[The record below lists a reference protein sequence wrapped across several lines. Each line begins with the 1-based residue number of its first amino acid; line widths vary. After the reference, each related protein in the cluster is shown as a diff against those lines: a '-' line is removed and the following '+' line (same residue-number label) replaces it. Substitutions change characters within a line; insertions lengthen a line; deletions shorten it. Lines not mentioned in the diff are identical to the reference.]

1 MGVVDAGLTPT
12 NGKYSY
18 TAETFRSTVS
28 VTKLNIGASSLK
40 GVKGQMTIQLN
51 AISYDMYSSGSP
63 NTFWTQDVVSVKQE
77 AGGKYAIQGVDNIWN
92 FNAGGGSVPSSIA
105 GNLNNDCASGMFGIG
120 SPGGQWFCFSKQV
133 FVTTL
138 PFTITLEMGVGVLT
152 SGPHAGSSGV
162 IFAFGV
168 KHGSTVLGSVSFDE
182 VAFAG
187 PAGATPFY
195 LVQDSNA
202 PIGAPIVNDA
212 ETVFCGPGGGSSVAI
227 LAIAAHITEDYQAK
241 FGGKFV
247 SVPHAFSEG
256 RDTAETASGVAM
268 TALGK
273 TGDATH
279 GTDSFVSLW

>member
-12 NGKYSY
+12 NVKYSY
-18 TAETFRSTVS
+18 TAETFRSTIT
-28 VTKLNIGASSLK
+28 VTKLNIGASTLK

-51 AISYDMYSSGSP
+51 AISYDMYSGGSP
-63 NTFWTQDVVSVKQE
+63 NTFWTQDVVSVIQE

-105 GNLNNDCASGMFGIG
+105 GNLLNDCKTSGH
-120 SPGGQWFCFSKQV
+120 PTQWFCFSKQI

-138 PFTITLEMGVGVLT
+138 PFTITLEMGVGVLQ

-162 IFAFGV
+162 DFAFGV
-168 KHGSTVLGSVSFDE
+168 KHGSTVLGSVTYDQ

-195 LVQDSNA
+195 LVQDSLA

-227 LAIAAHITEDYQAK
+227 TAIAAHITEDYAAT

-256 RDTAETASGVAM
+256 RDTAETVSGVAM

-273 TGDATH
+273 TGDASH